1 MKNLILLSLTGMV
14 AASLT
19 AAESSPQTAIKNA
32 TTQLGEKPNYS
43 WTAKS
48 RSEAGGIDW
57 NQGPTEGKTEK
68 GGYTFF
74 SVTFNDNPI
83 ECAFKG
89 TKSAIKIESDWASSD
104 ELTGDLEWVAAR
116 LKAFKAPAA
125 EAADLLSRTKDLKAA
140 EEGVYSADLTEEGVK
155 KLLSTMGRGGQT
167 PEVKNPKGWAK
178 FWVKDGALTKYEF
191 NLQGKFNGPDGDP
204 ITFNR
209 TTTVEIKNVGATTV
223 HVPDDA
229 KKKLA

>member
-1 MKNLILLSLTGMV
+1 MKNLILLSLTTLV
-14 AASLT
+14 AGSVW
-19 AAESSPQTAIKNA
+19 AADSDPQAAVKNA
-32 TTQLGEKPNYS
+32 ARQLGEKPNYS
-43 WTAKS
+43 WTSKG

-68 GGYTFF
+68 DGYTFF

-89 TKSAIKIESDWASSD
+89 TKSAIKIETDWASSD
-104 ELTGDLEWVAAR
+104 ELTGDMEWVAAR
-116 LKAFKAPAA
+116 LKAFKAPAG
-125 EAADLLSRTKDLKAA
+125 EAADLLSRAKELKS
-140 EEGVYSADLTEEGVK
+140 EEGVYSADLTEEGIK
-155 KLLSTMGRGGQT
+155 KLLAGMGRGGQT
-167 PEVKNPKGWAK
+167 PEVKNPKGWVK

-209 TTTVEIKNVGATTV
+209 TTTVDIKNVGGTTV
-223 HVPDDA
+223 HVPDEA
-229 KKKLA
+229 KKKLT